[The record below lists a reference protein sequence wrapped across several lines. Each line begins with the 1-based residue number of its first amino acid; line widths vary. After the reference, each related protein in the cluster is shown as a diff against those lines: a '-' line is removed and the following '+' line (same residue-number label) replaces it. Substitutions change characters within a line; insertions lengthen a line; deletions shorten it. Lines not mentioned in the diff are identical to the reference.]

1 MGAEGSREGKSKQG
15 VVLMVN
21 ETNITPG
28 KGHDEEAAKS
38 AVPQN
43 VRDELLDQSIES
55 LGRDTQLTPQLED
68 AIGMVK
74 RWDARRAAA
83 KEVIRKGRFKNDEEG
98 YRRFLEYLAPYDA
111 ATRNN
116 LIKYEEAQTRQAIK
130 VQNAANRKK
139 LEDGSKS
146 VTITA
151 NNASIAEFA
160 EKRHTAQTEYES
172 EINTLEKQWDEFK
185 AFQRMVEG
193 DVSVVAEMTKD
204 DPELAE
210 RHKRM
215 LDSLGEKAVEYT
227 NKRAEIQKKKDDAL
241 AAAKASYDEQ
251 MAANRNTL
259 RKWYEDSVNRETQF
273 QMKCGYKPDTAFTI
287 AVSEIG
293 KDSQSMLCGL
303 IDAGQGD
310 FVQTFLD
317 ELKKDDAGL
326 KKVVRKDDNG
336 NPVKSPNGGELF
348 DWEWNPH
355 GRLCMSIDQVASVQ
369 DYLNRKI
376 TADIQ
381 RNKLVAK
388 QQEEAFDLEA
398 SKIRSEINQ
407 MDVLPTLNMERV
419 KTLYEAANQL
429 SAQGYDK
436 AHLVTANIT
445 SVVNRHARRAQAL
458 QKMEAKAA
466 AAQTK
471 ELGDIAFRQMIDK
484 FAARPDGVFTVDMM
498 LPDDTGKPVLT
509 KVEMNSNNA
518 IAHTIQTAQSL
529 GFLKGANWTKMM
541 GEALAVES
549 QRKVVEVAVNELF
562 DFPVDD
568 SIIVKEYGMVRW
580 GDRLEG
586 SSTTITIGLGD
597 HGSVKP
603 DNVGSNMR
611 VRSKV
616 GATVSHWYGNS
627 TEQRYLTSDQ
637 LGKVVAEAH
646 RFVKDNPAATK
657 ESLMAHLGKVRDRVL
672 LESDAATFGTRMMNG
687 LTKANDDF
695 FTNDVY
701 GGMRNGRIELARGR
715 TPIGQLIRQSAMNAR
730 FNPAYSALTKN
741 AIIFG
746 DDEEPD
752 LNAMQDEAV
761 EE

>member
-1 MGAEGSREGKSKQG
+1 MTEKEKKIDASLTQQAKPDPVQQEQEEVKRDPERREE
-15 VVLMVN
+15 VLN
-21 ETNITPG
+21 
-28 KGHDEEAAKS
+28 
-38 AVPQN
+38 
-43 VRDELLDQSIES
+43 QSISS
-55 LGRDTQLTPQLED
+55 LGSDENLTPTLEK
-68 AIGMVK
+68 AIGMTKEWDDRRRVAEEDVRK
-74 RWDARRAAA
+74 RFF
-83 KEVIRKGRFKNDEEG
+83 KGRDDDFKRYLEWKTPSDVSLRDSI
-98 YRRFLEYLAPYDA
+98 RR
-111 ATRNN
+111 
-116 LIKYEEAQTRQAIK
+116 YEESQTRQFIK
-130 VQNAANRKK
+130 VQNGVNMERRERSQQS
-139 LEDGSKS
+139 L
-146 VTITA
+146 TQTQ
-151 NNASIAEFA
+151 NNVAFSEIAER
-160 EKRHTAQTEYES
+160 RHTAQTEYES
-172 EINTLEKQWDEFK
+172 AIDKAKKAYEAFK
-185 AFQRMVEG
+185 AV
-193 DVSVVAEMTKD
+193 DAK
-204 DPELAE
+204 
-210 RHKRM
+210 
-215 LDSLGEKAVEYT
+215 
-227 NKRAEIQKKKDDAL
+227 NRAEAGDDKGKIAACDEAFGAETAKYTEQVEAIQKKKDDAL
-241 AAAKASYDEQ
+241 ALAKSQYDETMTQ
-251 MAANRNTL
+251 NRQAL
-259 RKWYEDSVNRETQF
+259 RDWYKKQVQLETQF
-273 QMKCGYKPDTAFTI
+273 QMKCGYGEETAFNI
-287 AVSEIG
+287 AVASVGKHSE
-293 KDSQSMLCGL
+293 QMLKNL
-303 IDAGQGD
+303 VDAGQGD
-310 FVQTFLD
+310 FVQTFLQ
-317 ELKKDDAGL
+317 ELSKADADL
-326 KKVVRKDDNG
+326 KAIPRMGHDGKPAVNG
-336 NPVKSPNGGELF
+336 EGKQMVDYEYDPN
-348 DWEWNPH
+348 
-355 GRLCMSIDQVASVQ
+355 GRLCMSIDQVAGVQ
-369 DYLNRKI
+369 DYLNKKI

-388 QQEEAFDLEA
+388 QQEDVFDLEA

-407 MDVLPTLNMERV
+407 MDVLPTLDLERV

-436 AHLVTANIT
+436 AHLVTANIS

-471 ELGDIAFRQMIDK
+471 ELGDVAFRQMIDE

-509 KVEMNSNNA
+509 KVQMNSNNA

-568 SIIVKEYGMVRW
+568 SIIVKENGKVKW

-616 GATVSHWYGNS
+616 AATVPGMLWGTN

-637 LGKVVAEAH
+637 LSKVVAEAH

-657 ESLMAHLGKVRDRVL
+657 ESLMAHLGKVRDKVL

-687 LTKANDDF
+687 LTKANDEF
-695 FTNDVY
+695 FTSDVY
-701 GGMRNGRIELARGR
+701 GGMRNGKMTLARGR
-715 TPIGQLIRQSAMNAR
+715 TPIGQMIRQSAMNAR

-752 LNAMQDEAV
+752 LNAMQDEAA
-761 EE
+761 EQ